1 MDILFDV
8 VHFMHP
14 GCYRGFGDDE
24 EGFFAVYRHVFRKIY
39 EGEVD
44 GVHDEK
50 ASNLDYLNVDFG
62 SSTSKWEDVA
72 LFYQG
77 WEAFTSSLSF
87 AWADQYDV
95 LEAPNRRVRR
105 AMEDENRKVRKA
117 AKRAR
122 NDDIL
127 ALVRFVK
134 KRDPRVITQK
144 QKLEEIK
151 TAKEEKQKEAK
162 QQRKLD
168 AQAARENWKAEA
180 EEELA
185 AMEEMDRLAGR
196 VRLADLDDDYDYGG
210 GKKKGKKKGKK
221 SKKKQTEEKEEDD
234 EEEGSEKKED
244 GEGADTEDLTEDPQQ
259 TASASGSERGSVEGE
274 DEQQT
279 EEVFPNSEDEV
290 SESESS
296 EEPDFWRCE
305 CCRKDFKS
313 EGQMEN
319 HMKSKKHKESWKKY
333 EKKMKD

>member
-1 MDILFDV
+1 
-8 VHFMHP
+8 MHP
-14 GCYRGFGDDE
+14 GCFRGFGDDD
-24 EGFFAVYRHVFRKIY
+24 EGYFAVYRNVFRKIY

-50 ASNLDYLNVDFG
+50 ASNLDYLHVDFG
-62 SSTSKWEDVA
+62 SSDSTWENVSV
-72 LFYQG
+72 FYQG
-77 WEAFTSSLSF
+77 WESFSSSLSF

-95 LEAPNRRVRR
+95 MEAPNRRVRR
-105 AMEDENRKVRKA
+105 AMEDENRKVRKG

-122 NDDIL
+122 NDDVL

-134 KRDPRVITQK
+134 KRDPRVIDQK

-151 TAKEEKQKEAK
+151 MEKEKRQKEAK
-162 QQRKLD
+162 QQRKLE
-168 AQAARENWKAEA
+168 AQAARENWKAET
-180 EEELA
+180 EDELA
-185 AMEEMDRLAGR
+185 AMEEIDRLKGR

-221 SKKKQTEEKEEDD
+221 GK
-234 EEEGSEKKED
+234 KKED
-244 GEGADTEDLTEDPQQ
+244 DDEDEEAERGEDEEGDETEEVTEDQQ
-259 TASASGSERGSVEGE
+259 VDGTSTSVQDAGDAE

-279 EEVFPNSEDEV
+279 EEVEPTSEDEEDEV

-319 HMKSKKHKESWKKY
+319 HMKSKKHKEAWKKY
-333 EKKMKD
+333 EKKTKE

>member
-1 MDILFDV
+1 
-8 VHFMHP
+8 MHP
-14 GCYRGFGDDE
+14 GCFRGFGDDD
-24 EGFFAVYRHVFRKIY
+24 EGFFAVYRNVFRKIY

-62 SSTSKWEDVA
+62 SSKSSWEDVT

-77 WEAFTSSLSF
+77 WEAFSSSLSF

-134 KRDPRVITQK
+134 KRDPRVIAQK
-144 QKLEEIK
+144 QKLDEIK

-162 QQRKLD
+162 QQRKIE

-185 AMEEMDRLAGR
+185 AMEELDRLAGR

-221 SKKKQTEEKEEDD
+221 GKKNLIEEKNEDD
-234 EEEGSEKKED
+234 EDEELEQKEN
-244 GEGADTEDLTEDPQQ
+244 GEGNDTDDSQQGDGASGRDSDFDKGEDTQQ
-259 TASASGSERGSVEGE
+259 TI
-274 DEQQT
+274 
-279 EEVFPNSEDEV
+279 EVAPTSEDNV

-319 HMKSKKHKESWKKY
+319 HMNSKKHKEAWKKF
-333 EKKMKD
+333 EKKMKELRKEAHTSPGD